1 MSRGRPRGTRGI
13 PSYRHHKQSGQAI
26 VTLTDELGNRHD
38 MLLGKYGTAQ
48 SRKEY
53 ARVIEEWEVAGRRL
67 PAQDAKTPGL
77 STNELILA
85 YWRHAEEYYG
95 FRIDTERGD
104 AACLR
109 SVLAVVRQLYG
120 HTPARDFGPLALKA
134 CREKMIAKGWSRGYV
149 NAQVD
154 RLRRMFKWAAGEE
167 LLPVSIYQN
176 LQAVGG
182 LRRGKT
188 EAKERAKVKP
198 AKPEHVKATMP
209 HLPTPVQGMVQF
221 QLLTGCRPTE
231 ACLIRPL
238 DLDMS
243 NPECWI
249 YRPGSDQGEHGVH
262 KTAHHGHDRAILI
275 GPRAQE
281 VIRPFLSTDLTAYL
295 FRPKEATRERNE
307 KLRAKRQTQLY
318 PSHVRHQ
325 ASKRKQRPRRAPG
338 EHYTARVYARAI
350 ARACDRAFPLPE
362 NLSPRQ
368 LEDGK
373 QESRDA
379 WWTHLTAEEREAVRV
394 WRREHRWH
402 PNQLRHSRATELRGY
417 GLDMVKTILGHSKVE
432 TTQVYAEKDMLAAME
447 LVSRI
452 G

>member
-1 MSRGRPRGTRGI
+1 M
-13 PSYRHHKQSGQAI
+13 
-26 VTLTDELGNRHD
+26 
-38 MLLGKYGTAQ
+38 
-48 SRKEY
+48 
-53 ARVIEEWEVAGRRL
+53 
-67 PAQDAKTPGL
+67 
-77 STNELILA
+77 NELILV

-95 FRIDTERGD
+95 FKVDTERGD

-109 SVLAVVRQLYG
+109 SVLAVVRKLYG
-120 HTPARDFGPLALKA
+120 TARANDFGPLALKA
-134 CREKMIAKGWSRGYV
+134 CREKMIEKGWSRKYV

-154 RLRRMFKWAAGEE
+154 RLRRMFKWAVGEE

-176 LQAVGG
+176 LQAVPG

-188 EAKERAKVKP
+188 KAKDKARVKP
-198 AKPEHVKATMP
+198 ANPDHVHAV
-209 HLPTPVQGMVQF
+209 LPYLPRPVQGMVRF
-221 QLLTGCRPTE
+221 QQLTGCRPTE
-231 ACLIRPL
+231 VCLIRAL

-243 NPECWI
+243 NPACWL
-249 YRPGSDQGEHGVH
+249 YRPGSDQGEHGTH

-275 GPRAQE
+275 GPKAQE
-281 VIRPFLSTDLTAYL
+281 VIRPYLTTDLTAYL

-307 KLRAKRQTQLY
+307 KRRAKRQTPLY
-318 PSHVRHQ
+318 PSHARHQ
-325 ASKRKQRPRRAPG
+325 AYKRKQRPRRAPG

-350 ARACDRAFPLPE
+350 ARACASAFPLPE
-362 NLSPRQ
+362 HLSPRQ

-373 QESRDA
+373 KESRTV
-379 WWTHLTAEEREAVRV
+379 WWERLTTEEREAVRA
-394 WRREHRWH
+394 WRREHHWH

-447 LVSRI
+447 VVAKI